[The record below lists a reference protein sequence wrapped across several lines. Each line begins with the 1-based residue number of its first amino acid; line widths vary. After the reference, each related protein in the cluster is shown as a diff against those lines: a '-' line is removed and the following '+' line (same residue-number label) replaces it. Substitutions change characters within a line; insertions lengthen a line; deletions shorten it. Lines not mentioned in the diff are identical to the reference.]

1 VAELQ
6 RKLSYSYFES
16 VKPMNEILTDTE
28 QQLRAQQQ
36 ELTERIRAA
45 EESLM
50 RDKELYLKVTGALE
64 CVEIIGQREQAALSS
79 DNTVDVAGI

>member
-1 VAELQ
+1 
-6 RKLSYSYFES
+6 
-16 VKPMNEILTDTE
+16 MNEILTDTE

-64 CVEIIGQREQAALSS
+64 CVEIIEQREQAALSS

>member
-1 VAELQ
+1 MAELQ

-64 CVEIIGQREQAALSS
+64 CVEIIGQREQEALSS
-79 DNTVDVAGI
+79 DNTIDVAGI

>member
-1 VAELQ
+1 
-6 RKLSYSYFES
+6 
-16 VKPMNEILTDTE
+16 MDEILTDTE
-28 QQLRAQQQ
+28 QQLLAQQQ

-64 CVEIIGQREQAALSS
+64 YVSIIVQRKKEGESS
-79 DNTVDVAGI
+79 DGTLELAGI

>member
-1 VAELQ
+1 MAELQ

-64 CVEIIGQREQAALSS
+64 CVEIIGKREQEALSS

>member
-1 VAELQ
+1 
-6 RKLSYSYFES
+6 
-16 VKPMNEILTDTE
+16 MDEILTDTE
-28 QQLRAQQQ
+28 QQLLAQQQ

-64 CVEIIGQREQAALSS
+64 RVSIIVQRKKEGESS
-79 DNTVDVAGI
+79 DGTLELAGI

>member
-1 VAELQ
+1 
-6 RKLSYSYFES
+6 
-16 VKPMNEILTDTE
+16 MNEILTDTE
-28 QQLRAQQQ
+28 QQLRAQQI

-64 CVEIIGQREQAALSS
+64 CVEIIGQREQEALSS

>member
-1 VAELQ
+1 MAELQ

-64 CVEIIGQREQAALSS
+64 CVEIIEQREQAALSS